1 MTQTNRAE
9 PTTVQVL
16 DWQLECYVCKYELF
30 WHRNVQLNTGLAT
43 FFNFD
48 WIDPSATCCICARC
62 GHIHWF
68 LQHYGRDSLV
78 EATT

>member
-1 MTQTNRAE
+1 MARTNHDE
-9 PTTVQVL
+9 PTTVEVL
-16 DWQLECYVCKYELF
+16 GRPLRCYVCEYDNF

-68 LQHYGRDSLV
+68 LPQREGVSAV